1 MYCPVSR
8 AAVYKRIKE
17 GRLSIF
23 LFHVTHRTTTL
34 FGKTYAAPFGIPPFG
49 SAALCAYRGDV
60 VLARKETP
68 ASYHLAAVLDDCL
81 ERLVDPFNVDVGT
94 NTALPGID
102 LTGYEVTDHVPH
114 FRP

>member
-1 MYCPVSR
+1 MGASSR
-8 AAVYKRIKE
+8 LGPDADNVALGISERGYKQRAFWTRRH
-17 GRLSIF
+17 GN
-23 LFHVTHRTTTL
+23 
-34 FGKTYAAPFGIPPFG
+34 
-49 SAALCAYRGDV
+49 
-60 VLARKETP
+60 
-68 ASYHLAAVLDDCL
+68 LAAVLDDCL